1 MSTRQDS
8 DRIYEAQKYL
18 RALHYDD
25 SRAEKLPLINPDGI
39 YGEETREAVREF
51 QRMHGL
57 PITGSIDY
65 RTWTALYS
73 EYLLSKERA
82 ERPALVFHFPEEHG
96 YTTAVGE
103 NSDIVAIIQF
113 ILRTLAHEY
122 DEINGKPPSGVYD
135 DQTIKDIRSF
145 QNAHGIPESGMVDKR
160 TWNSLAAAYNR
171 ISGVK

>member
-18 RALHYDD
+18 RELHYDD
-25 SRAEKLPLINPDGI
+25 SRAEKLPLVNPDGI
-39 YGEETREAVREF
+39 YGEETRTAVREF
-51 QRMHGL
+51 QRMYGL
-57 PITGSIDY
+57 PITGSINY
-65 RTWTALYS
+65 ATWTALYA

-82 ERPALVFHFPEEHG
+82 ERPAPVFHFPEEHG
-96 YTTAVGE
+96 YMTAVGE

-122 DEINGKPPSGVYD
+122 DDIAGKPPSGVYD

-145 QNAHGIPESGMVDKR
+145 QNTHGIPESGMVDKR

-171 ISGVK
+171 LGGAK